1 MANRVLALTAMG
13 ASLWLGACR
22 EPVAPPQAA
31 TPAVPP
37 VAAPVVAPA
46 APSTAPSRGH
56 AITIKARIHPDLP
69 ETSFTLVADGAP
81 EPAGVLRVRAIEIRR
96 GNVAEPAQRIEGLAT
111 DSPWS
116 AAAPPLEVL
125 DMNFDGY
132 GDIRLV
138 ERRPAGPNVPYLN
151 WLYDPA
157 SGRFV
162 ENRALNEITSPRFDS
177 ASRELRSD
185 WRDNATRYGT
195 DVYTFRDDQ
204 LLPLRREA
212 KDYKRAGVFTLQV
225 SRWTDGAWRV
235 VETREGRDQ

>member
-1 MANRVLALTAMG
+1 MAIRVLALTALG
-13 ASLWLGACR
+13 AILWLSACR
-22 EPVAPPQAA
+22 EPVAPP
-31 TPAVPP
+31 PAVPS
-37 VAAPVVAPA
+37 VVAPVVAPA
-46 APSTAPSRGH
+46 APVTAASGGH

-69 ETSFTLVADGAP
+69 EASFTLVADSAP
-81 EPAGVLRVRAIEIRR
+81 EPAGVLHVRAIEIRR

-116 AAAPPLEVL
+116 ATAPPFEVL

-138 ERRPAGPNVPYLN
+138 GSRPAGPNVPYLN

-162 ENRALNEITSPRFDS
+162 ESRALNEITSPRFDS
-177 ASRELRSD
+177 TARELRSD
-185 WRDNATRYGT
+185 WRDSATRYGT
-195 DVYTFRDDQ
+195 DIYAFREGQ

-212 KDYKRAGVFTLQV
+212 KNYKRPGEFTLQV

-235 VETREGRDQ
+235 VETREGRDR